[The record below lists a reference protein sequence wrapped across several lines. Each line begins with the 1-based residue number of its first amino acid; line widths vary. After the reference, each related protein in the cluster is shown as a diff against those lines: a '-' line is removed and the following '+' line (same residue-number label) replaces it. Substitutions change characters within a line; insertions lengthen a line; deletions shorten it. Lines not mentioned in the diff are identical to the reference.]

1 MIEEVIGFYM
11 GGDFK
16 ALAAIVAARE
26 YYPDGR
32 KDRLYYLSAFTPA
45 ATGFAGFRTR

>member
-1 MIEEVIGFYM
+1 LTTDFTPTLFFAPPLKSDRLMIEEVIGFYM

-26 YYPDGR
+26 
-32 KDRLYYLSAFTPA
+32 
-45 ATGFAGFRTR
+45 